1 MNTMIQ
7 VGSEITIV
15 PCKELDNLR
24 LSDLAGR
31 RAVVTEDLTIPERRE
46 RGYMV
51 RLVDGDYMD
60 EENWFIPAHA
70 AYHA

>member
-1 MNTMIQ
+1 
-7 VGSEITIV
+7 
-15 PCKELDNLR
+15 
-24 LSDLAGR
+24 
-31 RAVVTEDLTIPERRE
+31 
-46 RGYMV
+46 MV